1 MLPRRRQQESRDRV
15 RHGNRAARLEV
26 GSSIANDPMPPYRHP
41 STLLL
46 ASLLLLV
53 AVPARAGDAPPR
65 QSLEEAWWTGPII
78 ANSAVTLP
86 QGHYLIEPYLY
97 DVISE
102 DAESFGSLTFMLY
115 GATDALTVGLVPV
128 FGYNKVDYGG
138 GGNDTRSA
146 GPSVADSSVLLQ
158 YRLRSYQEGSWLPA
172 VSLQLQHTLP
182 TGKYDQLDPEG
193 ADGFGGGAHATL
205 LQLNTQTYF
214 WMPTGRIL
222 RMRLNLGVT
231 RSRETELR
239 DVSVYGTPEGFHGHA
254 RPGDSW
260 NVNAAW
266 EYSLT
271 RNWVLALDLAYRHS
285 DRTQVSGV
293 VRADEQ
299 DPTGIALR
307 YESGSSEAWFLA
319 PAVEYNFSAQFGVI
333 LGVRLIRGR
342 NTTNSVTPVIAFNYV
357 H

>member
-1 MLPRRRQQESRDRV
+1 MLPPRRQQESRDRA
-15 RHGNRAARLEV
+15 RLEHRAARIRV
-26 GSSIANDPMPPYRHP
+26 DSAAANGPMPPHRHL
-41 STLLL
+41 SALLL
-46 ASLLLLV
+46 ASLLLPV
-53 AVPARAGDAPPR
+53 AIPALAADATPR
-65 QSLEEAWWTGPII
+65 QSLEDAWWTGPII
-78 ANSAVTLP
+78 ANSAATLP

-128 FGYNKVDYGG
+128 FGYNKG
-138 GGNDTRSA
+138 GGNTRSA
-146 GPSVADSSVLLQ
+146 GPGVADSSVLLQ
-158 YRLRSYQEGSWLPA
+158 YRLHQYEEGSWLPA

-182 TGKYDQLDPEG
+182 TGKYDQLDPNG
-193 ADGFGGGAHATL
+193 ADGFGGGAHSTL

-222 RMRLNLGVT
+222 RMRLNLGTT
-231 RSRETELR
+231 RSREAELR
-239 DVSVYGTPEGFHGHA
+239 DVSVYGTPEGFRGHA

-260 NVNAAW
+260 NINAAW

-285 DRTQVSGV
+285 DSTRVSGM
-293 VRADEQ
+293 VRDGEQ
-299 DPTGIALR
+299 DPTPTPLHF
-307 YESGSSEAWFLA
+307 ESGSSEAWFLA
-319 PAVEYNFSAQFGVI
+319 PAVEYNFSPRFGI
-333 LGVRLIRGR
+333 LVGARLIRGR
-342 NTTNSVTPVIAFNYV
+342 NTTDSVTPVVAFNYV

>member
-1 MLPRRRQQESRDRV
+1 MLPTSRQQESRERAH
-15 RHGNRAARLEV
+15 HGRRAARIRAA
-26 GSSIANDPMPPYRHP
+26 SAAANEPMPQRRHL
-41 STLLL
+41 SALLL
-46 ASLLLLV
+46 ASLLMPL
-53 AVPARAGDAPPR
+53 AVPALAADAPPR
-65 QSLEEAWWTGPII
+65 QSLEDAWWTGPII

-97 DVISE
+97 DVISD

-128 FGYNKVDYGG
+128 FGYNKGG
-138 GGNDTRSA
+138 GDTRSA
-146 GPSVADSSVLLQ
+146 GPAVADSSVLLQ
-158 YRLRSYQEGSWLPA
+158 YRLRQYQEGSWLPA

-182 TGKYDQLDPEG
+182 TGKYDQLDPG
-193 ADGFGGGAHATL
+193 SADGFGGGAHGTL

-231 RSRETELR
+231 HSREAKLR
-239 DVSVYGTPEGFHGHA
+239 DVSVYGTPEGFRGHV

-285 DRTQVSGV
+285 DSTRVSGV
-293 VRADEQ
+293 VGDGAQ
-299 DPTGIALR
+299 DPTPTPLR
-307 YESGSSEAWFLA
+307 FESGSSEAWFLA
-319 PAVEYNFSAQFGVI
+319 PAVEYNFSPRFGIIV
-333 LGVRLIRGR
+333 GARLIRGR
-342 NTTNSVTPVIAFNYV
+342 NTTNSVTPVVAFNYV

>member
-1 MLPRRRQQESRDRV
+1 MLPTRRQQASRDRARQRRHLV
-15 RHGNRAARLEV
+15 RIRA
-26 GSSIANDPMPPYRHP
+26 GSATANGPMPPPH
-41 STLLL
+41 SLSALLL
-46 ASLLLLV
+46 AALLL
-53 AVPARAGDAPPR
+53 PAAPMLAADAPLR
-65 QSLEEAWWTGPII
+65 QSLDDAWWTGPII

-97 DVISE
+97 DVISD

-128 FGYNKVDYGG
+128 FGYNKVSGG
-138 GGNDTRSA
+138 GDGTRSA
-146 GPSVADSSVLLQ
+146 GPGLADSSVLLQ
-158 YRLRSYQEGSWLPA
+158 YRLRQYQEGSWLPA

-182 TGKYDQLDPEG
+182 TGKYDRLEPSG
-193 ADGFGGGAHATL
+193 VDGFGGGAHSTL

-222 RMRLNLGVT
+222 RMRLNLGAT
-231 RSRETELR
+231 RSREAELR
-239 DVSVYGTPEGFHGHA
+239 DVSVYGTPEGFRGHA
-254 RPGDSW
+254 RPGNSW

-285 DRTQVSGV
+285 DSTKVSGV
-293 VRADEQ
+293 VRDGEQ
-299 DPTGIALR
+299 DPTPTPLR
-307 YESGSSEAWFLA
+307 FESGSSEAWFLA
-319 PAVEYNFSAQFGVI
+319 PAVEYNFSPRFGI
-333 LGVRLIRGR
+333 IFGARLIRGR
-342 NTTNSVTPVIAFNYV
+342 NTTHSVTPVVAFNYV

>member
-1 MLPRRRQQESRDRV
+1 
-15 RHGNRAARLEV
+15 
-26 GSSIANDPMPPYRHP
+26 MPPFRHL
-41 STLLL
+41 SALLL
-46 ASLLLLV
+46 ASLLLATAPVL
-53 AVPARAGDAPPR
+53 ATDAPR
-65 QSLEEAWWTGPII
+65 QSLDDAWWTGPII

-97 DVISE
+97 DVITD

-128 FGYNKVDYGG
+128 FGYNKGG
-138 GGNDTRSA
+138 DGVHSA
-146 GPSVADSSVLLQ
+146 GPDVADSSVLLQ

-182 TGKYDQLDPEG
+182 TGKYDRLDPG
-193 ADGFGGGAHATL
+193 SADGFGGGAHSTL

-222 RMRLNLGVT
+222 RMRLNLGTT
-231 RSRETELR
+231 RSREAELR
-239 DVSVYGTPEGFHGHA
+239 DVSVYGTPEGFRGYA

-285 DRTQVSGV
+285 DSTRVSGV
-293 VRADEQ
+293 VRDGAQ
-299 DPTGIALR
+299 DPTPTPLR
-307 YESGSSEAWFLA
+307 FESGSSEAWFLA
-319 PAVEYNFSAQFGVI
+319 PAVEYNFSPRFGVI
-333 LGVRLIRGR
+333 AGVRLIRGR
-342 NTTNSVTPVIAFNYV
+342 NTTNSVTPVVAFNYV

>member
-1 MLPRRRQQESRDRV
+1 MLPTRRQQESHDRA
-15 RHGNRAARLEV
+15 RHGYRAARLEAD
-26 GSSIANDPMPPYRHP
+26 SATANEPMPPHRRP
-41 STLLL
+41 SALLL
-46 ASLLLLV
+46 ASLLLLP
-53 AVPARAGDAPPR
+53 AVPALAADAPPR
-65 QSLEEAWWTGPII
+65 QSLEDAWWTGPII

-128 FGYNKVDYGG
+128 FGYNKGG
-138 GGNDTRSA
+138 GDPRSA
-146 GPSVADSSVLLQ
+146 GPDVADSSVLLQ
-158 YRLRSYQEGSWLPA
+158 YRLRRYQEGSWLPA

-182 TGKYDQLDPEG
+182 TGKYDQLDPG
-193 ADGFGGGAHATL
+193 SADGFGGGAHATL

-222 RMRLNLGVT
+222 RMRLNFGAT
-231 RSRETELR
+231 RSREAELR

-285 DRTQVSGV
+285 DSTRVSGV
-293 VRADEQ
+293 VRAGGQ
-299 DPTGIALR
+299 DPTPTALR

-319 PAVEYNFSAQFGVI
+319 PAVEYNFSPSFGI
-333 LGVRLIRGR
+333 IFGVRLIRGR
-342 NTTNSVTPVIAFNYV
+342 NTTDSVTPVVAFNYV

>member
-1 MLPRRRQQESRDRV
+1 
-15 RHGNRAARLEV
+15 
-26 GSSIANDPMPPYRHP
+26 MPPRHLLP
-41 STLLL
+41 ALLL
-46 ASLLLLV
+46 ASLLL
-53 AVPARAGDAPPR
+53 PAAIPALAADAPLR
-65 QSLEEAWWTGPII
+65 QSLDDAWWTGPII

-128 FGYNKVDYGG
+128 FGYNKVGG
-138 GGNDTRSA
+138 GGDGMHSA
-146 GPSVADSSVLLQ
+146 GPELADSSVLLQ
-158 YRLRSYQEGSWLPA
+158 YRLRQYQEGSWLPA

-182 TGKYDQLDPEG
+182 TGKYDRLDPSG
-193 ADGFGGGAHATL
+193 VDGFGGGAHSTL

-222 RMRLNLGVT
+222 RMRLNLGAT
-231 RSRETELR
+231 RSREAELR
-239 DVSVYGTPEGFHGHA
+239 DVSVYGTPEGFRGHA

-285 DRTQVSGV
+285 DSTKVSGV
-293 VRADEQ
+293 VRDGEQ
-299 DPTGIALR
+299 DPTPIPLR
-307 YESGSSEAWFLA
+307 FESGSSEAWYLA
-319 PAVEYNFSAQFGVI
+319 PALEYNFSPRFGI
-333 LGVRLIRGR
+333 LFGARLIRGR
-342 NTTNSVTPVIAFNYV
+342 NTIDSVTPVVAFNYV

>member
-1 MLPRRRQQESRDRV
+1 
-15 RHGNRAARLEV
+15 
-26 GSSIANDPMPPYRHP
+26 MPPLH
-41 STLLL
+41 SLSALLL
-46 ASLLLLV
+46 ASLLL
-53 AVPARAGDAPPR
+53 PAAIPALAGAAPPR
-65 QSLEEAWWTGPII
+65 QSLDDAWWTGPII

-128 FGYNKVDYGG
+128 FGYNKGG
-138 GGNDTRSA
+138 GDARSA
-146 GPSVADSSVLLQ
+146 GPGVADSSVLLQ
-158 YRLRSYQEGSWLPA
+158 YRLRHYQEGSWLPA

-182 TGKYDQLDPEG
+182 TGRYDQLDPG
-193 ADGFGGGAHATL
+193 SADGFGGGSHSTL

-214 WMPTGRIL
+214 WMPSGRIL
-222 RMRLNLGVT
+222 RMRLNLGAT
-231 RSRETELR
+231 RSREAGLR
-239 DVSVYGTPEGFHGHA
+239 DVSVYGTPQGFRGHA

-271 RNWVLALDLAYRHS
+271 RNWALDLAYRHS
-285 DRTQVSGV
+285 DSTTVSGV
-293 VRADEQ
+293 VRDGEQ
-299 DPTGIALR
+299 DPTPTALHFA
-307 YESGSSEAWFLA
+307 SGSSEAWFLA
-319 PAVEYNFSAQFGVI
+319 PAVEYNFSPRFGI
-333 LGVRLIRGR
+333 IFGARLIRGR

-357 H
+357 N